1 MNDCKHCKHRIQSGK
16 YCGISGLEREMDSGC
31 GQFELDK
38 ITEIKVKVGDTVI
51 RKDGLKGK
59 VEKMFDDIPVV
70 LFENNTSVWIKSE
83 CIKDFYLIGHTVLGN
98 KATEEELEQRIA
110 DKEREIQQAKKEKDQ
125 LRKQL
130 WRLKEEMVEDWRER
144 KALRQL
150 RKLNKEN
157 KSATETQT
165 EN

>member
-1 MNDCKHCKHRIQSGK
+1 MNDCKHCKYRIQKGK
-16 YCGISGLEREMDSGC
+16 YCGICGLEREMDNDC

-38 ITEIKVKVGDTVI
+38 ITEIKVKIGDIVI

-59 VEKMFDDIPVV
+59 VVNLFDDIPVV
-70 LFENNTSVWIKSE
+70 GFENNTSLWIKGE
-83 CIKDFYLIGHTVLGN
+83 LVKDFYLIGHTVLGN
-98 KATEEELEQRIA
+98 KATEEELKERIA
-110 DKEREIQQAKKEKDQ
+110 EKEKEIQQAKKEKDQ

-130 WRLKEEMVEDWRER
+130 WRIREEMVEDWRER

-157 KSATETQT
+157 QSTEQHT
-165 EN
+165 ED